1 MESDDIYKYVGFFIV
16 ILFLIYIVIRTLK
29 FQFSAMEGMAGMNG
43 IGLSKTTTN
52 TDKDKVPE
60 AIKSNTNKVE
70 DGLLIDKYTKAY
82 EDTIIDLDANMD
94 MFILEQVLQNAE
106 QLSADP
112 GSDDNQK
119 IITKINNA
127 KIFKETLNHAIK
139 VLDKK

>member
-29 FQFSAMEGMAGMNG
+29 FQFSAIEGMTGM
-43 IGLSKTTTN
+43 SKTT

-60 AIKSNTNKVE
+60 AIQRNTNTLE

-82 EDTIIDLDANMD
+82 EDTIIDLDANID

-119 IITKINNA
+119 IISKINNA
-127 KIFKETLNHAIK
+127 KNFKETLNHAIK
-139 VLDKK
+139 VLEKK

>member
-16 ILFLIYIVIRTLK
+16 ILFLIYIVIKTLK
-29 FQFSAMEGMAGMNG
+29 FQFSAIEGMAGMS
-43 IGLSKTTTN
+43 LN
-52 TDKDKVPE
+52 TDRDKVPE

-94 MFILEQVLQNAE
+94 MFILQQVLQNAE
-106 QLSADP
+106 QLSGDP
-112 GSDDNQK
+112 GSDENQK
-119 IITKINNA
+119 IISNINNA
-127 KIFKETLNHAIK
+127 KNFKDTLNHAIK

>member
-29 FQFSAMEGMAGMNG
+29 FQFSAIEGMTGM
-43 IGLSKTTTN
+43 SKTT

-60 AIKSNTNKVE
+60 AIKSNTNKLE

-82 EDTIIDLDANMD
+82 EDTIIDLDANID

-119 IITKINNA
+119 IISKINNA
-127 KIFKETLNHAIK
+127 KNFKETLNHAIK